1 MDESEARKALL
12 DELGGRHTI
21 AKDLGVGATAISNWL
36 KDGFPRS
43 RIPRLLQIA
52 RERGVKDVTLD
63 RLIQMVG
70 GGRLMAFFIS
80 LHDREIL
87 KASHCLLTEP
97 HWTQSLAVQSR
108 SAAQELATATP

>member
-1 MDESEARKALL
+1 MLAHMDESEARKALL

-63 RLIQMVG
+63 RLIQMEARYPV
-70 GGRLMAFFIS
+70 A
-80 LHDREIL
+80 E
-87 KASHCLLTEP
+87 
-97 HWTQSLAVQSR
+97 R
-108 SAAQELATATP
+108 SSGEAA